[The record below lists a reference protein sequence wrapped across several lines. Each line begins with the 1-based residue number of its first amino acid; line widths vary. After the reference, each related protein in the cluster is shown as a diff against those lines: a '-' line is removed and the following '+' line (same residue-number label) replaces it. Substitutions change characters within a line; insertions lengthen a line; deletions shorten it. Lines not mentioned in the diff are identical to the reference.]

1 MKKQSLLFFTLFSTA
16 LFAQEKNFIDQP
28 FIETAAKV
36 DTLVSPD
43 RIYLTIILSE
53 KDSKNKISVEELENK
68 MASKLTSLG
77 IDLKKQLSMQDLASN
92 FKKYFLKQQDIV
104 KAKSYSLLVYDAQ
117 TASKVIVGLENESIS
132 NVYLD
137 RTEYSKLEELKLDLK
152 SKAILKAKTIAK
164 AMTEPIGQKVGSA
177 IYISDHTTSNYGLAG
192 AAPGIVVRGMS
203 KMKVNETYQPLDI
216 EFDKIN
222 VEASVNAKFK
232 IE

>member
-1 MKKQSLLFFTLFSTA
+1 MKKNTLLFLTLFSTA

-28 FIETAAKV
+28 YIETTAKV

-53 KDSKNKISVEELENK
+53 KDSKNKTSVEELESK
-68 MASKLTSLG
+68 MASKLTNLG

-137 RTEYSKLEELKLDLK
+137 RTEYSKSEELKLDLK

-177 IYISDHTTSNYGLAG
+177 IYISDQMAISNGVAG
-192 AAPGIVVRGMS
+192 SANGIRIRGMS
-203 KMKVNETYQPLDI
+203 TIKANESYQPLDI
-216 EFDKIN
+216 EFDKIT